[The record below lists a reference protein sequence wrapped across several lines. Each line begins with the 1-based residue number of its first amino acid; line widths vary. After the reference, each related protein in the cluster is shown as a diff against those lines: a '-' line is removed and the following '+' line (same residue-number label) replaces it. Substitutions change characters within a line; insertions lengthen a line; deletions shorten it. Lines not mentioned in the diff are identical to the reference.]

1 LTILDI
7 RTYMLVIIKL
17 LAVTLGF
24 KWKLLIKNDVIVVN
38 RKLQAAMGVIEKI
51 LVVIVDA
58 QTYIPL

>member
-1 LTILDI
+1 MTILDI